1 MAPAS
6 TRASTASSWLLA
18 RGRGVQPVLLER
30 LRSAPASSSARVT
43 STGQASLLLPWRLSN
58 PVPRPDAAEGGAT
71 SGGSASPLSLRMLLK
86 PTPNPR
92 TLAFSGFGLLAAVR
106 VGSHLGAP
114 EGGAALLVALF
125 LRGCSRCLRRLLIRL
140 LLQRCKSCE
149 SLQANCRTHRPQK
162 LKRLISLCT
171 NPVSILSVPIQTVR

>member
-1 MAPAS
+1 VAPAS

-43 STGQASLLLPWRLSN
+43 STGQASLLLPWRLSS
-58 PVPRPDAAEGGAT
+58 PVPRGGGT

-92 TLAFSGFGLLAAVR
+92 TLALSGFGLLAAVR

-162 LKRLISLCT
+162 LKRLIFL
-171 NPVSILSVPIQTVR
+171 